1 MIPLDIYVHGFSP
14 FVGAIISLQNMFLL
28 PAFITRFFR
37 IQVGAGLLENGG
49 MVYIPAMES
58 SSWPMIGNMKANGR
72 MVRSMAREP

>member
-28 PAFITRFFR
+28 PAFITQFFR

-72 MVRSMAREP
+72 MVRSMAREL